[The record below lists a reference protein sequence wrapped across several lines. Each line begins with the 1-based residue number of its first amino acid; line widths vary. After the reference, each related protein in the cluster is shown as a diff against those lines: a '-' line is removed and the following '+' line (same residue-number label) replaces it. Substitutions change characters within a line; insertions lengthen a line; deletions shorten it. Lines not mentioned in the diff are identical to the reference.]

1 LIIEGDHKADLLESW
16 IRDVKSSSPLS
27 ITIGLGEDAHDPVG
41 ISRSYMEAK
50 EALGGKLFY
59 GKSMLIRSSDKKPE
73 IARDTLDVN
82 NILET
87 MFLAMSRYD
96 LVCVNDCLDELF
108 VMVKSLD
115 GKLSIYHFLLHAIT
129 ELNKNLHTINE
140 DFYSLLDLEVK
151 SLELIYQFD
160 TVEDIKSW
168 IRKKTFEI
176 SERLQYKKM
185 KKNRKLIE
193 EIQTYIIENL
203 GKDINL
209 RQTAAYFSYSP
220 NYLGHIFKEETRL
233 NFSDYVISQRLELA
247 KKLLQ
252 NPKLKIFEV
261 ADQVGYNNL
270 PYFNRHFK
278 DVYGMTPGEFRRQ
291 S

>member
-1 LIIEGDHKADLLESW
+1 
-16 IRDVKSSSPLS
+16 
-27 ITIGLGEDAHDPVG
+27 
-41 ISRSYMEAK
+41 
-50 EALGGKLFY
+50 
-59 GKSMLIRSSDKKPE
+59 
-73 IARDTLDVN
+73 
-82 NILET
+82 
-87 MFLAMSRYD
+87 
-96 LVCVNDCLDELF
+96 VCVNDCLDELF